1 MFRIIISFVLIL
13 FLFGGILGTA
23 NNLFKSRPESDIT
36 ITASMY
42 VKEDPRLS
50 IKEIE
55 AITASNNYQFT
66 SANSIR

>member
-1 MFRIIISFVLIL
+1 MFRIIISFVLII

-23 NNLFKSRPESDIT
+23 NILLKSQPKSEIA

-42 VKEDPRLS
+42 IKEDPRLT

-55 AITASNNYQFT
+55 TITAANNYHFT
-66 SANSIR
+66 SANALR